1 MALSFMEG
9 NEALARGAI
18 AAGCNFFAGYPITP
32 ATTIFNNMLKM
43 LPAKGGICLQGEDEI
58 ASMGYCIGASMAG
71 KKALTATS
79 GPGISLYS
87 EQISF
92 AIGSEIPLV
101 IADVQRLGPSTGSAT
116 RGADSDIQ
124 FLQWGSTGG
133 VPVIVLAPKDAL
145 DCYILAIHAFNY
157 AEEFRCPVFIAS
169 NKEIGMTKESFDL
182 ESVLLP
188 PVVERKMFAGESYL
202 PFTAQPNE
210 APPFLPI
217 GGKTLV
223 RQTSSTHGPDG
234 FITNDPEVIA
244 RNQERLR
251 SKILSA
257 CNRITLFEEDI
268 KAQTDTLIISYGVT
282 SRAVEDAGRILADRG
297 RPVSTLTLKSLW
309 PVPEELLQQ
318 KAKPYKRI
326 IVFEMNL
333 GQYVHEIRRVLG
345 GKTVEFFGQMN
356 GVLITPAQIMEVINN
371 E

>member
-32 ATTIFNNMLKM
+32 ATTIFNNMLTM
-43 LPAKGGICLQGEDEI
+43 LPPRDGICIQGEDEI

-87 EQISF
+87 EQLSF

-124 FLQWGSTGG
+124 FLRWGSTSGI
-133 VPVIVLAPKDAL
+133 PVIVLVPKDAL
-145 DCYILAIHAFNY
+145 DCYILAVHAFNY

-182 ESVLLP
+182 DGVNLP
-188 PVVERKMFAGESYL
+188 PIVERKRFSGDAYL
-202 PFTAQPNE
+202 PFEAKPDA

-234 FITNDPEVIA
+234 FITIDPDVIE
-244 RNQERLR
+244 RNQARLR
-251 SKILSA
+251 KKIHKA
-257 CNRITLFEEDI
+257 RNRITLFEENL
-268 KAQTDTLIISYGVT
+268 KEGSDTLIISYGVT
-282 SRAVEDAGRILADRG
+282 ARAVEDAGKKLEKKG
-297 RPVSTLTLKSLW
+297 KPVSILTLKSLW
-309 PVPEELLQQ
+309 PVPEKLLIE
-318 KAKPYKRI
+318 KAKPFKRI
-326 IVFEMNL
+326 IVIEMNL
-333 GQYVHEIRRVLG
+333 GQYVNEIKRVLCD
-345 GKTVEFFGQMN
+345 KEVDFYGQMN
-356 GVLITPAQIMEVINN
+356 GVLISPAKIMEVIEN

>member
-18 AAGCNFFAGYPITP
+18 AAGCDFFAGYPITP

-43 LPAKGGICLQGEDEI
+43 LPPIGGICVQGEDEI
-58 ASMGYCIGASMAG
+58 ASMGYCIGAAMAG

-124 FLQWGSTGG
+124 FLRWGSTSG
-133 VPVIVLAPKDAL
+133 VPVIVLVPKDAL
-145 DCYILAIHAFNY
+145 DCYVLAVHAFNY

-182 ESVLLP
+182 DSVTLP
-188 PVVERKMFAGESYL
+188 PLFERQLFSGENYI
-202 PFTAQPNE
+202 PFEAEPDK

-234 FITNDPEVIA
+234 YITIDPDVIA
-244 RNQERLR
+244 QNQDRLR
-251 SKILSA
+251 NKVHSA
-257 CNRITLFEEDI
+257 RNRITLFEEDI
-268 KAQTDTLIISYGVT
+268 KENCDTLIISYGIT
-282 SRAVEDAGRILADRG
+282 SRSVEEAAKILETKG
-297 RPVSTLTLKSLW
+297 KNISTLSLKTLW
-309 PVPEELLQQ
+309 PVPEALLIE
-318 KAKPYKRI
+318 KAKRFERI
-326 IVFEMNL
+326 IVIEMNL
-333 GQYVHEIRRVLG
+333 GQYINEIKRVLCD
-345 GKTVEFFGQMN
+345 KKIEFYGQMN
-356 GVLITPAQIMEVINN
+356 GVLITPAKIMEVIDN